1 MKINWFKYSAPM
13 SFYPLAGK
21 LIPVFWTAAIVFIVG
36 GLYWGFFQ
44 TADILNDQKQYYRII
59 YVHVASA
66 WMAMWLYA
74 VMVFWAMLGLVFNTR
89 LSYMLASATA
99 ITGTVMTIIAL
110 ATGAIWGKTSW
121 GTYWDWDPKLT
132 SFLILLFVYI
142 GYIALQSAIDDK
154 RRSDKASALLALVGL
169 ALVPI
174 IYYAVNCPDP
184 TECASLHQES
194 SLKRVESNILMG
206 MLVTTLGFWMYSF
219 ATTLMRARIII
230 LERERSTT
238 WVSKL
243 VEIANPAED
252 KKP

>member
-1 MKINWFKYSAPM
+1 MN
-13 SFYPLAGK
+13 FYPLAGK
-21 LIPVFWTAAIVFIVG
+21 LIPLFWILAIALIAL
-36 GLYWGFFQ
+36 GLYWGFFK
-44 TADILNDQKQYYRII
+44 TADVLSDQRQYYRII

-74 VMVFWAMLGLVFNTR
+74 VMVAWAMVGLVFNTR
-89 LSYMLASATA
+89 LSFMMASATA
-99 ITGTVMTIIAL
+99 ITGTVMTVIAL

-121 GTYWDWDPKLT
+121 GTWWDWDPKLT

-142 GYIALQSAIDDK
+142 GYIALQSAIDDV

-184 TECASLHQES
+184 NECASLHQES
-194 SLKRVESNILMG
+194 SLERVESNILIA
-206 MLVTTLGFWMYSF
+206 MLITTLGFWMYSF
-219 ATTLMRARIII
+219 ATILMRVRTII
-230 LERERSTT
+230 LERERNTS

-243 VEIANPAED
+243 KEFNN
-252 KKP
+252 

>member
-1 MKINWFKYSAPM
+1 MN
-13 SFYPLAGK
+13 FYPLAGK
-21 LIPVFWTAAIVFIVG
+21 LIPLFWILAIALIAL
-36 GLYWGFFQ
+36 GLYWGFFK
-44 TADILNDQKQYYRII
+44 TADVLSDQKQYYRII

-74 VMVFWAMLGLVFNTR
+74 VMVAWAMVGLVFNTR
-89 LSYMLASATA
+89 LSFMMASATA
-99 ITGTVMTIIAL
+99 ITGTVMTVIAL

-121 GTYWDWDPKLT
+121 GTWWDWDPKLT

-142 GYIALQSAIDDK
+142 GYIALQSAIDDV

-184 TECASLHQES
+184 NECASLHQES
-194 SLKRVESNILMG
+194 SLERVESNILIA
-206 MLVTTLGFWMYSF
+206 MLITTLGFWMYSF
-219 ATTLMRARIII
+219 ATILMRVRTII
-230 LERERSTT
+230 LERERNTS

-243 VEIANPAED
+243 KEFNN
-252 KKP
+252 